1 MVAQVPSTQVHSFVL
16 LEYEDSSG
24 KDDVVIYEIDDDVK
38 LKAISFYKEEAP
50 TE

>member
-1 MVAQVPSTQVHSFVL
+1 MATQVHSFVL

-24 KDDVVIYEIDDDVK
+24 KSDVELYEITRDVK
-38 LKAISFYKEEAP
+38 LKSISFYKEGVE